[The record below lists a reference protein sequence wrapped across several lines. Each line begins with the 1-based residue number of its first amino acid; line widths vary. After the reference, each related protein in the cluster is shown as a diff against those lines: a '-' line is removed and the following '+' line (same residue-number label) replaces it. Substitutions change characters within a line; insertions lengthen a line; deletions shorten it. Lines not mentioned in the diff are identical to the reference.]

1 MQLIYHI
8 DGQRERE
15 RERERERDLFE
26 LKRRPGAFPPYGK
39 THKHTEIVGESERA
53 SELDLYGAVRFFAS
67 IRIIRILHRP
77 ISPHCP
83 SISTFISILGP
94 I

>member
-8 DGQRERE
+8 DGERE
-15 RERERERDLFE
+15 RERERERDLFQ

-53 SELDLYGAVRFFAS
+53 S
-67 IRIIRILHRP
+67 
-77 ISPHCP
+77 
-83 SISTFISILGP
+83 
-94 I
+94 